1 MEVKMIYG
9 MTYDD
14 AETLQ
19 IDVNGRNVVSVRPLN
34 ECPEDAYLERDLG
47 FAYDIPDLMRM
58 AYEAGK
64 AGEPFTVIEEDESE
78 VE

>member
-1 MEVKMIYG
+1 MEVKVTYG
-9 MTYDD
+9 TNYDD
-14 AETLQ
+14 MATLE
-19 IDVNGRNVVSVRPLN
+19 IDVNGRNAVSVGPLN

-64 AGEPFTVIEEDESE
+64 AGEEFTVIELDESE
-78 VE
+78 DE